1 MTRKKK
7 KKRAVTLIEI
17 MIVIMLI
24 SLIGG
29 ALAFNMRGSMDQ
41 GRAFKTDQ
49 NIARVRDILLMADVD
64 GDLST
69 DDIVT
74 GWRNIVGKSSLVDAS
89 KVIVDGWNQPL
100 NVVKN
105 DDNDIVVTS
114 DRLSK
119 YRTDHAIK

>member
-1 MTRKKK
+1 MRKKKK

>member
-1 MTRKKK
+1 MRKK

-49 NIARVRDILLMADVD
+49 NIARVRDILLMATVD
-64 GDLST
+64 DDLTT
-69 DDIVT
+69 DYVVT
-74 GWRNIVGKSSLVDAS
+74 HWENIVEKSA
-89 KVIVDGWNQPL
+89 IVDGKKVVFDGWKDKL
-100 NVVKN
+100 NVAASG
-105 DDNDIVVTS
+105 DDIVVTS
-114 DRLSK
+114 TKLDK